1 MARLTII
8 AEKRQLVIPG
18 DLIAEGNYLT
28 GESTFKEGD
37 KIYATRIGLV
47 DTDGRSVSV
56 VALKGGYI
64 PSVGDL
70 VIGKVIDV
78 SLSGWVVDINAPYA
92 AILHAS
98 DAIER
103 PFNPQRD
110 VLTSI
115 YDIGD
120 MILAKVAAYDR
131 TRNPVLTTH
140 GPGLG
145 KITRGRIVE
154 IVAAKIPR
162 LIGKRGSMINMLK
175 HETGCHLTIG
185 QNGLILISGRS
196 PEDEDLAVLAIRKI
210 EEEAHTS
217 GLTDRIC
224 SMIREENQKRGVS
237 NVSS

>member
-1 MARLTII
+1 MTRLTILV
-8 AEKRQLVIPG
+8 EKRQLVTPG
-18 DLIAEGNYLT
+18 DLIAEGDYVT

-56 VALKGGYI
+56 VALKGGFI
-64 PSVGDL
+64 PSAGDL
-70 VIGKVIDV
+70 VIGKVIDM

-110 VLTSI
+110 VLTAI

-131 TRNPVLTTH
+131 TRNPILTTH

-145 KITRGRIVE
+145 KITRGRIIE

-175 HETGCHLTIG
+175 RETGCHLTIG
-185 QNGLILISGRS
+185 QNGLILISGKS

-224 SMIREENQKRGVS
+224 SMVREENQKRGVH
-237 NVSS
+237 NASS

>member
-1 MARLTII
+1 VTRLTILV
-8 AEKRQLVIPG
+8 EKRQLVTPG
-18 DLIAEGNYLT
+18 DLIAEGDYVT

-47 DTDGRSVSV
+47 DADGRSVSV
-56 VALKGGYI
+56 VALKGGFI
-64 PSVGDL
+64 PSAGDL
-70 VIGKVIDV
+70 VIGKVIDM

-110 VLTSI
+110 VLTAI

-131 TRNPVLTTH
+131 TRNPILTTH

-145 KITRGRIVE
+145 KITRGRIIE

-175 HETGCHLTIG
+175 RETGCHLTIG
-185 QNGLILISGRS
+185 QNGLILISGKS

-224 SMIREENQKRGVS
+224 SMVREENQKRGVH
-237 NVSS
+237 NASS

>member
-1 MARLTII
+1 VTRLTILV
-8 AEKRQLVIPG
+8 EKRQLVTPG
-18 DLIAEGNYLT
+18 DLIAEGDYVT

-56 VALKGGYI
+56 VALKGGFI
-64 PSVGDL
+64 PSAGDL
-70 VIGKVIDV
+70 VIGKVIDM

-110 VLTSI
+110 VLTAI

-131 TRNPVLTTH
+131 TRNPILTTH

-145 KITRGRIVE
+145 KITRGRIIE

-175 HETGCHLTIG
+175 RETGCHLTIG
-185 QNGLILISGRS
+185 QNGLILISGKS

-224 SMIREENQKRGVS
+224 SMVREENQKRGVH
-237 NVSS
+237 NASS

>member
-1 MARLTII
+1 MTRLTILV
-8 AEKRQLVIPG
+8 EKRQLVTPG
-18 DLIAEGNYLT
+18 DLIAEGDYVT

-47 DTDGRSVSV
+47 DADGRSVSV
-56 VALKGGYI
+56 VALKGGFI
-64 PSVGDL
+64 PSAGDL
-70 VIGKVIDV
+70 VIGKVIDM

-110 VLTSI
+110 VLTAI

-131 TRNPVLTTH
+131 TRNPILTTH

-145 KITRGRIVE
+145 KITRGRIIE

-175 HETGCHLTIG
+175 RETGCHLTIG
-185 QNGLILISGRS
+185 QNGLILISGKS

-224 SMIREENQKRGVS
+224 SMVREENQKRGVH
-237 NVSS
+237 NASS

>member
-1 MARLTII
+1 LTILV
-8 AEKRQLVIPG
+8 EKRQLVTPG
-18 DLIAEGNYLT
+18 DLIAEGDYVT

-56 VALKGGYI
+56 VALKGGFI
-64 PSVGDL
+64 PSAGDL
-70 VIGKVIDV
+70 VIGKVIDM

-110 VLTSI
+110 VLTAI

-131 TRNPVLTTH
+131 TRNPILTTH

-145 KITRGRIVE
+145 KITRGRIIE

-175 HETGCHLTIG
+175 RETGCHLTIG
-185 QNGLILISGRS
+185 QNGLILISGKS

-224 SMIREENQKRGVS
+224 SMVREENQKRGVH
-237 NVSS
+237 NASS